1 MLRRGDTVQV
11 LSGSEKSKR
20 GKVLR
25 VDRATGK
32 VIIQG
37 INLVYKH
44 MRRSQKYPQ
53 GGRIQKEAAIS
64 ISNVMLVDP
73 DLDRPV
79 RVRVGKNN
87 EGKKIRISAKS
98 GDEI

>member
-37 INLVYKH
+37 INLCYKH
-44 MRRSQKYPQ
+44 MKRSQKYPQ
-53 GGRIQKEAAIS
+53 GGRIQKEAAVN

-79 RVRVGKNN
+79 RVRAGKNS
-87 EGKKIRISAKS
+87 EGKKIRVSAKS
-98 GDEI
+98 GEEI